1 MLAGVGTDIV
11 EIHRMEQELQRP
23 GCGFRD
29 EVFTPCEVQ
38 QSDRARHPA
47 RRLAQMFAAKE
58 ALFKAL
64 GTGWS
69 GGMSWREVQVLG
81 DSGQPELTVAGELLR
96 HTQRLGVR
104 RMHLSVTHTR
114 QLAMASVVLES

>member
-11 EIHRMEQELQRP
+11 EVRRMERELQRP

-29 EVFTPCEVQ
+29 DVFTAREVQ
-38 QSDRARHPA
+38 QCDKA
-47 RRLAQMFAAKE
+47 RRPALQYAQTFAAKE

-69 GGMSWREVQVLG
+69 GGLLWREVQVLNNRG
-81 DSGQPELTVAGELLR
+81 RPELTVAGRVLS

-104 RMHLSVTHTR
+104 EMHVSVSHSR
-114 QLAMASVVLES
+114 ELAMASVVLES